1 VKVRL
6 DDIDRAI
13 LERLEDDGRASYRQI
28 ARDVGVSEGT
38 VRSRV
43 GRLQRSGV
51 LRILA
56 FADPSKL
63 GGAVL
68 ALVLVTAESEH
79 QDAIVE
85 ALTAMP
91 EVAYVSSLIGR
102 ADIYAQIIC
111 PDNSSL
117 WSLVRRIRAI
127 TGVTVTE
134 TMLELAVHKF
144 SYRDAA
150 AHAGR
155 R

>member
-1 VKVRL
+1 VHVRL
-6 DDIDRAI
+6 DEVDRAI

-56 FADPSKL
+56 FVDPSKL

-68 ALVLVTAESEH
+68 ALLFVTAESEH
-79 QDAIVE
+79 QDAVVE

-102 ADIYAQIIC
+102 ADVYTQIIC
-111 PDNSSL
+111 TDNSSL
-117 WSLVRRIRAI
+117 WSLVRRIRALP
-127 TGVTVTE
+127 GVTSTE

-155 R
+155 G

>member
-1 VKVRL
+1 M
-6 DDIDRAI
+6 
-13 LERLEDDGRASYRQI
+13 
-28 ARDVGVSEGT
+28 
-38 VRSRV
+38 
-43 GRLQRSGV
+43 
-51 LRILA
+51 
-56 FADPSKL
+56 
-63 GGAVL
+63 L

>member
-1 VKVRL
+1 VKIRL
-6 DDIDRAI
+6 DEVDRAI
-13 LERLEDDGRASYRQI
+13 LERLEGDGRASYRQI

-56 FADPSKL
+56 FVDPSKL

-68 ALVLVTAESEH
+68 ALMFVTADSEH
-79 QDAIVE
+79 HDAVVDV
-85 ALTAMP
+85 LTALP

-102 ADIYAQIIC
+102 ADIYTQVIC
-111 PDNSSL
+111 SDNGSL
-117 WSLVRRIRAI
+117 WSLVRRVRAI
-127 TGVTVTE
+127 PGVTGTE